1 MVRKHT
7 KLTPLICTIDLT
19 GFAMVMVTVVF
30 VLLTTLMTLPTTFD
44 CRTGLT
50 LPTAHH
56 LVAMPR
62 ANRENAMVI
71 TIAADGKVH
80 FDQELVLPEKLPA
93 LIRERLTG
101 SAERRVYLIV
111 DRYAKY
117 RVVILVLAEVRSAGV
132 ENIAFLVENV
142 RTVGSLWPRW

>member
-1 MVRKHT
+1 
-7 KLTPLICTIDLT
+7 
-19 GFAMVMVTVVF
+19 
-30 VLLTTLMTLPTTFD
+30 
-44 CRTGLT
+44 
-50 LPTAHH
+50 
-56 LVAMPR
+56 
-62 ANRENAMVI
+62 MVI